1 MGQQGGQMGANSGN
15 LSANQMGRPRG
26 PGGQTPNGIYA
37 QVLPSA
43 GSSQASGSGVRPGQT
58 LQKSVLASFDTDGS
72 GKLEGTELKA
82 AQAAASQR
90 RHRSRN

>member
-1 MGQQGGQMGANSGN
+1 MGSGSGN

-26 PGGQTPNGIYA
+26 QGGQTPSGIYA

-43 GSSQASGSGVRPGQT
+43 GSSQASGSGARPGQT
-58 LQKSVLASFDTDGS
+58 LQQSVLATFDANGS